1 MRLFYSKKGEVA
13 GDQYIKKKSIR
24 QYKRLS
30 LTSPVLVAGEV
41 LIEMLIPYLVGLLI
55 DRGILKGN
63 MSYINKWGLILLV
76 LTIVSLVLGASASYV
91 SAHAAAGF
99 AANLRKDMF
108 YHIQDYS
115 FENIDKFSSASLVTR
130 LTTDVTNIQN
140 AYQMLIR
147 IAVRAPLMLIISVI
161 MSFIVSPHLALI
173 FVILGPIL
181 VIALFLIIRNA
192 YPYFPKIFKGYDKL
206 NQVVRE
212 NVRGIREVKT
222 YVQEESQ
229 IQKADKASGRIYT
242 LFSTAQKIMSLNSPI
257 MIAVLDL
264 SMLLISWF
272 GAKEII
278 GGSLQTGQLV
288 SMFSYS
294 NSVLFSLNI
303 LAMITTQL
311 VISDA
316 SGKRIAAVINEKPA
330 ITDPKKPLMDV
341 TNGDIVFDHV
351 SFKYGASD
359 KHYALDDINLH
370 IAPGETIGIIGGTGS
385 SKSTLVSMIPRLY
398 DPTSGEVLVAG
409 HNVKSYDLKALR
421 DKVAVVLQQ
430 NVLFTGT
437 IKENLMW
444 GNEHATDE
452 EIIRAAK
459 IAHANGFIEEMPDGY
474 NTMIEQGGNNVSGG
488 QKQRLTIARAL
499 LKNPEILILDDSTSA
514 VDTSTERD
522 IREALKNDMPD
533 TTKIIISQR
542 IVSIKDSDRII
553 VMDHGKIQAIGTHD
567 ELMKTN
573 ELYRSIV
580 EFQEKK

>member
-1 MRLFYSKKGEVA
+1 MINTL
-13 GDQYIKKKSIR
+13 KKSIR

-278 GGSLQTGQLV
+278 GGRLQTGQLV

-351 SFKYGASD
+351 SFKYSASD

>member
-1 MRLFYSKKGEVA
+1 MINTL
-13 GDQYIKKKSIR
+13 KKSIR
-24 QYKRLS
+24 QYKKLS

-63 MSYINKWGLILLV
+63 MGYINKWGLILLI
-76 LTIVSLVLGASASYV
+76 LTIISLILGASASYV

-140 AYQMLIR
+140 AYQMIIR

-181 VIALFLIIRNA
+181 VLALFLIIKNA

-229 IQKADKASGRIYT
+229 IQKADEASGNIYT
-242 LFSTAQKIMSLNSPI
+242 LFSTAQKIMSLNSLI

-278 GGSLQTGQLV
+278 GGNLQTGQLV

-316 SGKRIAAVINEKPA
+316 SGKRIAAVIKEKPA

-341 TNGDIVFDHV
+341 TNGDVIFDHV
-351 SFKYGASD
+351 SFKYSPND

-398 DPTSGEVLVAG
+398 DPTSGEVRVAG
-409 HNVKSYDLKALR
+409 HNVKAYDLKALR

-444 GNEHATDE
+444 GNEHATDA

-522 IREALKNDMPD
+522 IREALKNDMPQ

-542 IVSIKDSDRII
+542 IVSIKDADRII